1 MKNEK
6 IIEMLHDGKIEEL
19 EKILQ
24 NEIYTNSLKNNGTAA
39 KRYKAMERYFKNTKD
54 TREGMKKPCRN
65 VSVHGN
71 TYNSFIDGYCIA
83 LTTEDIGNIEEYDN
97 TDNTYFK
104 VEKMI
109 DFSNVAE
116 TKNINVSDILALA
129 KSKGY
134 RYKKSEYDILGNFEY
149 VLKVNDTY
157 VKIGLLDKAFSIID
171 DGNNAEWYYTSS
183 KSPIILKNDIGIALV
198 LPFYNNDGKIEERKT
213 VINIDDIK
221 TAWLQRC
228 FLIKKNYIL

>member
-24 NEIYTNSLKNNGTAA
+24 NEIYTSSLKNNGTAA

-54 TREGMKKPCRN
+54 TIEGMKKPCRN
-65 VSVHGN
+65 VSVNGKN
-71 TYNSFIDGYCIA
+71 YNSFIDGYCIA

-97 TDNTYFK
+97 LGDTYFK

-109 DFSNVAE
+109 DFSDVKE
-116 TKNINVSDILALA
+116 TKSVNVSEILALA

-134 RYKKSEYDILGNFEY
+134 RYKKSEYDISGNFEY
-149 VLKVNDTY
+149 VLKVNDAY
-157 VKIGLLDKAFSIID
+157 VKIGLIDKAFSIID
-171 DGNNAEWYYTSS
+171 DGNNAELYYTSS

-198 LPFYNNDGKIEERKT
+198 LPFCNIDGKIEERKM

-221 TAWLQRC
+221 TAWLQSC
-228 FLIKKNYIL
+228 F

>member
-24 NEIYTNSLKNNGTAA
+24 NEIYTSSLKNNGTAV
-39 KRYKAMERYFKNTKD
+39 KRYKAMERYFKWANDK
-54 TREGMKKPCRN
+54 EPLSLQKPCKN
-65 VSVHGN
+65 ISVHGN
-71 TYNSFIDGYCIA
+71 TYNSFVDGYCIA
-83 LTTEDIGNIEEYDN
+83 LTTEDIGNIETYDN
-97 TDNTYFK
+97 TDNTYFDL
-104 VEKMI
+104 ENFF
-109 DFSNVAE
+109 DFSSV
-116 TKNINVSDILALA
+116 TDTIPVNVSEILALA

-149 VLKVNDTY
+149 VLKVNDAY
-157 VKIGLLDKAFSIID
+157 VKIGLIDKAFSIID
-171 DGNNAEWYYTSS
+171 DGNNAELYYTSS

-198 LPFYNNDGKIEERKT
+198 LPFCNIDGKIEERKT

-221 TAWLQRC
+221 TA
-228 FLIKKNYIL
+228 

>member
-39 KRYKAMERYFKNTKD
+39 KRYKAMERYFKWVNDK
-54 TREGMKKPCRN
+54 EPLSLQKPCKN
-65 VSVHGN
+65 ISVHGN
-71 TYNSFIDGYCIA
+71 TYNSFVDGYCIA
-83 LTTEDIGNIEEYDN
+83 LTTEDIGNIETYDN
-97 TDNTYFK
+97 TDNTYFD
-104 VEKMI
+104 VENFF
-109 DFSNVAE
+109 DFSRV
-116 TKNINVSDILALA
+116 TDTMPVNVSEILALA

-171 DGNNAEWYYTSS
+171 DGNNAELYYTSS

-221 TAWLQRC
+221 TA
-228 FLIKKNYIL
+228 

>member
-24 NEIYTNSLKNNGTAA
+24 NEIYISSLKNNGTSA

-65 VSVHGN
+65 VSVNGKN
-71 TYNSFIDGYCIA
+71 YNSFIDGCCIT

-97 TDNTYFK
+97 SGNTYFK
-104 VEKMI
+104 VGKMM
-109 DFSNVAE
+109 DFSKTKE
-116 TKNINVSDILALA
+116 TKNVNVSEILARA

-134 RYKKSEYDILGNFEY
+134 RYKKSEYDISGNFEY
-149 VLKVNDTY
+149 VLKVNDAY
-157 VKIGLLDKAFSIID
+157 VKIGLIDKAFSIID
-171 DGNNAEWYYTSS
+171 DGNNAELYYTSS

-198 LPFYNNDGKIEERKT
+198 LPVNNSDGKIEEEKT

-221 TAWLQRC
+221 TA
-228 FLIKKNYIL
+228 